1 MKRERDEG
9 GEGEGREG
17 WRAGRGGQERAGVG
31 RRGRQR
37 GRGLSEPRVPSL
49 PFRSGPSLP
58 PSLSPSRT
66 SGSLPPSSP
75 PSLPLI
81 LLKLYNV
88 LAGYPASLGRKGV
101 RKGGGEE
108 GRMGGRGGRYGWE
121 GGRERGARAKAPI
134 RPPTLRNITS
144 SNVER

>member
-1 MKRERDEG
+1 MLVCEINVFKWDGTEGGRGGEGGRVGGEGGREGRRGGMKRDEG

-58 PSLSPSRT
+58 PSLGP
-66 SGSLPPSSP
+66 LPPSFPLSLPNLGVP
-75 PSLPLI
+75 PSLQSSLT
-81 LLKLYNV
+81 
-88 LAGYPASLGRKGV
+88 ASYTFK
-101 RKGGGEE
+101 
-108 GRMGGRGGRYGWE
+108 
-121 GGRERGARAKAPI
+121 
-134 RPPTLRNITS
+134 TL
-144 SNVER
+144 